1 MCCRYYFDEDTAK
14 HIKAIVNAVSPAAE
28 FRTGIIRPSDSAS
41 LITGRGPG
49 FCAEDMR
56 WGFPS
61 YVSGQLMINA
71 RAETVLEKKSFSDS
85 VLKRRCVIAA
95 KHFYEW
101 DRSKQKVTFT
111 VPGRPFI
118 YMAGIYNRFED
129 GDRFTV
135 LTTAANGTMVPVHDR
150 MPLILAEDQIKD
162 WIYDPGMTAELLS
175 QPGPKLQRYQE
186 YEQLSLF

>member
-14 HIKAIVNAVSPAAE
+14 HIRAIVNAVSPAAE

-71 RAETVLEKKSFSDS
+71 RAETVLERKSFSDS
-85 VLKRRCVIAA
+85 ALKRRCVIAA

-118 YMAGIYNRFED
+118 YMAGNE
-129 GDRFTV
+129 
-135 LTTAANGTMVPVHDR
+135 TMIPVHDR

-162 WIYDPGMTAELLS
+162 WIYDSCMTAELLR